1 MKTDELKRIAKEND
15 YILSR
20 PFGDFTFTKGVGGN
34 YISINGDYENRIWLS
49 IPSFCDERDFNM
61 IKAAV
66 EFAGTPLEEREVPKK
81 YYLKHRWARTKNGG
95 VMYMALRE
103 RPNISHFTLQ
113 GSDKDI
119 FEYQVRF
126 TRKEID
132 EIKEEYNT
140 DLSDFEIVEVEE

>member
-1 MKTDELKRIAKEND
+1 MKIKELKRIAKEND

-20 PFGDFTFTKGVGGN
+20 PFGDFTFTEGVGEN
-34 YISINGDYENRIWLS
+34 YINISGDYKNRIWFS
-49 IPSFCDERDFNM
+49 IPSFCNEKDFNM

-66 EFAGTPLEEREVPKK
+66 EFAETPLEEREVPKK
-81 YYLKHRWARTKNGG
+81 YYLKHRWAKTKNGNW
-95 VMYMALRE
+95 MYLALRQ
-103 RPNISHFTLQ
+103 RPSISYLTLQ

-126 TRKEID
+126 TREEID